1 MKLDLNSQPISF
13 PCPGCKKKLTEKIGR
28 LKRDPQLTCNGCG
41 QTIKVNA
48 AELRRGIESVQKS
61 LNNLS
66 ASLRKLGK

>member
-1 MKLDLNSQPISF
+1 MKLDLDSQPISF

-28 LKRDPQLTCNGCG
+28 LKRDPQITCSGCG

-61 LNNLS
+61 LNNLA